1 MDGYFVVGASGMDMA
16 VIDENDIE
24 AGVKLW
30 VDLSKTALSG
40 DTSGINR
47 LFMMPATD
55 CGCSPMGR

>member
-1 MDGYFVVGASGMDMA
+1 MDMA

-30 VDLSKTALSG
+30 VDLSKTAMSG
-40 DTSGINR
+40 DVSGINR

-55 CGCSPMGR
+55 CGCSQMGR